1 MVNNQKKKSV
11 SSTIGFIISI
21 LLAVVIVLFYRFV
34 LTKDGIKGT
43 NINNLSDEYSLDVYK
58 YEDGSY
64 CMIEDEDCND
74 YAFSIATET
83 TNPKIL
89 IFDMDQTSFMLYKD
103 KNLKL
108 YDIKSQ
114 ESKDINLDADYFDYQ
129 LNVVDNQVIGIFYQK
144 NENSNYG
151 YYNLITN
158 KKMYDDSYTNI
169 SGTTVSEYLNASLYK
184 DGKVSNYLL
193 KTSEE
198 KVEMETSESDTCGI
212 YYTVNK
218 VNDKFIYFENIDCDG
233 TLSKNI
239 YLNNKKKIA
248 NNILNINTSFYQDK
262 LYILDNKVIK
272 EYDIDGNLLTTSKEF
287 NNIKQIINDY
297 VIYLDNDNLKV
308 YNLNTKEDKVVTKW
322 NNTYLYDEIESKYY
336 DNEGIYIVIYYPEQD
351 SNGNY
356 GMEYILNNNEIKESP
371 ITDN

>member
-21 LLAVVIVLFYRFV
+21 LLAVIIVLFYRFV

-64 CMIEDEDCND
+64 CMVEDEDCRD
-74 YAFSIATET
+74 YAFSIETET

-103 KNLKL
+103 KDLKL
-108 YDIKSQ
+108 YDIKNKK
-114 ESKDINLDADYFDYQ
+114 SKDINLDADYFDYQ
-129 LNVVDNQVIGIFYQK
+129 LNTIDNQVIGIFYQK

-158 KKMYDDSYTNI
+158 KKMYDDRYTNI

-198 KVEMETSESDTCGI
+198 KVEIETSEFDTCGI

-218 VNDKFIYFENIDCDG
+218 VNDKFIYFENMDCDG

-239 YLNNKKKIA
+239 YLNNKKKLA

-272 EYDIDGNLLTTSKEF
+272 EYDIAGNLLTTSKEF

-356 GMEYILNNNEIKESP
+356 GMKYILNNNEIKESP

>member
-43 NINNLSDEYSLDVYK
+43 NINNLNDEYTLDVYK

-74 YAFSIATET
+74 YAFSIETET

-158 KKMYDDSYTNI
+158 KKMYDDRYTNI

-272 EYDIDGNLLTTSKEF
+272 EYDIF
-287 NNIKQIINDY
+287 R
-297 VIYLDNDNLKV
+297 
-308 YNLNTKEDKVVTKW
+308 
-322 NNTYLYDEIESKYY
+322 
-336 DNEGIYIVIYYPEQD
+336 
-351 SNGNY
+351 
-356 GMEYILNNNEIKESP
+356 
-371 ITDN
+371 